1 MISSSL
7 RELRR
12 QRLIQVLIAR
22 DFPLCKRGNEVPK
35 GRGFIRDFAASHIA
49 TAAKSPLTPF
59 IPERGLFQ
67 RGGQN
72 SLTLAGDPR

>member
-1 MISSSL
+1 MISSNL

-22 DFPLCKRGNEVPK
+22 DFPLCKRGNE
-35 GRGFIRDFAASHIA
+35 GDFAASHIA

-59 IPERGLFQ
+59 IPERGLLQ
-67 RGGQN
+67 RGGHDTI
-72 SLTLAGDPR
+72 TLAGSPP